1 MNEQAGTVGGEQPA
15 GRDQALSLI
24 QNRIAQFIWTCDPA
38 LLTGPDA
45 SRMISATRDLV
56 HLPLTD
62 PAEMTLL
69 SSAGVLAWLRYL
81 VLPAG
86 IDRPALGVA
95 AGLFEP
101 VHAQDPAR
109 TIEHLR
115 PLCAAMHQPGA
126 DLSQLLLRWCGEHDA
141 VKDGLLAW
149 TMATV
154 AGNDRMRAAGLSRL
168 AEQLAATPAG
178 PRRLNVVIAA
188 FHTAIEAGSADDPDQ
203 AARLS
208 NLAGSLEDRY
218 DQTGN
223 PVDLDEAA
231 DALRRAVGLS
241 DPHRGA
247 SHLSNL
253 SGALQRRYMHNG
265 DQRDLDEALAIARQ
279 AVTASP
285 GTASFRHNLA
295 SALGLQYQAS
305 GQPADLDAMIAEER
319 EALHHDPSAGRER
332 AAKLSELGVGLRASY
347 DLTGRVAE
355 LDESIK
361 VHREAIEETPPT
373 DPAGLAIRL
382 NALGT
387 ALTARYGRFGQM
399 ADLTTSIEV
408 YEQALAAAPDGF
420 PHISLLLSNAGGAY
434 RARYERDRDPGD
446 LTEAADRI
454 GAAYARS
461 RADDPQVYMYGINL
475 GAVVLLRYR
484 ASKDPAHLDQ
494 AITVL
499 QIIVD
504 DREPGAGPR
513 MLAAGLATLGTALAD
528 RYNLTSADADAA
540 AAQRACQQ
548 AIALTPDDDIRHDAY
563 CASLASIMSSQAI
576 RTGDEADRAAA
587 LAALQDAAASPVVP
601 TSTRIVSAQVAASLC
616 ADAGQWKQAAEL
628 LGPAVK
634 LLPLTAPREL
644 ARTDQEHW
652 LGRFTDLA
660 ADAAACALEAGAPE
674 DALAALEFGRGIMLA
689 RAFRLRDVDSA
700 LRDATPTLASQFE
713 RIRAELDTADPL
725 PHLSND
731 TPDGPL
737 HAFDRN
743 EARFAR
749 RRQLIAELDQLTEQI
764 RGLPGLAG
772 FLAPPSAAELAS
784 AAAEGP
790 VVFVNVSRYR
800 SDALILTAGGLRPP
814 VRLPRLDPGSAAEK
828 AATLLAAVTGPD
840 SFTGS
845 APSLR
850 EMAAQQERDQ
860 QTISQILFW
869 LWETTT
875 GPVLAALGH
884 TQDLALGETKPRVW
898 WCPTGVLSYLPLHA
912 AAGPAGSALDRVVSS
927 YTPTGY
933 ALLEARKRQGRT
945 DGADGDGR
953 GLTVVAMPHTDGA
966 PDLPGAGQEA
976 RLLAERFPAAEIL
989 GTWPGAAA
997 PATRASVLA
1006 ALRDRAF
1013 AHFACHGQCDMAE
1026 PANSLLQVSDHA
1038 TDPLTTADV
1047 AQLDLGHARFAY
1059 LSACETAQTSPTLTN
1074 EAQHLV
1080 AAFLL
1085 AGYPQVI
1092 GTLWRIDDSA
1102 AFSMVQG
1109 VYDQIA
1115 PPGQA
1120 LNPALAAQALH
1131 AAAVDL
1137 RERYPDTPTYWAA
1150 HIHAGA

>member
-1 MNEQAGTVGGEQPA
+1 MNEQASTVGSEQPA

-24 QNRIAQFIWTCDPA
+24 QNQIAQFIWTCDPA

-45 SRMISATRDLV
+45 ARMIGATRDLV

-86 IDRPALGVA
+86 IDRPALVVA

-109 TIEHLR
+109 TIEQLR

-126 DLSQLLLRWCGEHDA
+126 DLSQLVLRWCDEHDA

-168 AEQLAATPAG
+168 AQQLAATPAG
-178 PRRLNVVIAA
+178 PRRLDVVIATM
-188 FHTAIEAGSADDPDQ
+188 HTAIEAGSADDPEQ

-208 NLAGSLEDRY
+208 NLAGNLEDRY

-223 PVDLDEAA
+223 PADLDEAV
-231 DALRRAVGLS
+231 DALRQAVGLS
-241 DPHRGA
+241 DPDRGV

-253 SGALQRRYMHNG
+253 SGALQRRYMDSGN
-265 DQRDLDEALAIARQ
+265 QPDLDEALATARQ

-295 SALGLQYQAS
+295 SALGLQYQAKS
-305 GQPADLDAMIAEER
+305 QPGDLEAMITEER
-319 EALHHDPSAGRER
+319 EALRHNPSAGRER
-332 AAKLSELGVGLRASY
+332 AAQLSELGVGLRARY
-347 DLTGRVAE
+347 DLTGRIAD
-355 LDESIK
+355 LDEGIK
-361 VHREAIEETPPT
+361 VQRQAVEETPSA

-387 ALTARYGRFGQM
+387 ALTSRYGRFGQM

-408 YEQALAAAPDGF
+408 YEHALTAAPDGF

-434 RARYERDRDPGD
+434 RARYERRRDPGD

-454 GAAYARS
+454 AMAYARS
-461 RADDPQVYMYGINL
+461 RADDPLVYMYGVNL
-475 GAVVLLRYR
+475 GAVILLRYR
-484 ASKDPAHLDQ
+484 AGKDRAHLDQ

-499 QIIVD
+499 QTIVN
-504 DREPGAGPR
+504 DREPGADPR

-528 RYNLTSADADAA
+528 RYRLTSMDADAA

-548 AIALTPDDDIRHDAY
+548 AIALTPADDVRHDAY
-563 CASLASIMSSQAI
+563 CASLASIMWFQAI

-587 LAALQDAAASPVVP
+587 LAALQDAAASSVVP

-616 ADAGQWKQAAEL
+616 ARSGQWKQAAEL
-628 LGPAVK
+628 LGRAVR
-634 LLPLTAPREL
+634 LLPLTVPPEL
-644 ARTDQEHW
+644 GRTDQEHW
-652 LGRFTDLA
+652 LGQFTDLA

-674 DALAALEFGRGIMLA
+674 DALTALEFGRGIMLA
-689 RAFRLRDVDSA
+689 RAFRLRDVDFA
-700 LRDATPTLASQFE
+700 LRDAAPALATQFE
-713 RIRAELDTADPL
+713 RMRAELDTPDPL
-725 PHLSND
+725 PHLSD
-731 TPDGPL
+731 GTPERPL

-743 EARFAR
+743 EASVAR
-749 RRQLIAELDQLTEQI
+749 RRQLVAELDQLTEQI
-764 RGLPGLAG
+764 GGLPGMAG
-772 FLAPPSAAELAS
+772 LLAPPSVAELAA

-800 SDALILTAGGLRPP
+800 SDALILTAEGLRPP
-814 VRLPRLDPGSAAEK
+814 VRLPRLGPGSVAEK

-840 SFTGS
+840 GS
-845 APSLR
+845 AGSALSLT
-850 EMAAQQERDQ
+850 EIAAKQERDQ
-860 QTISQILFW
+860 QTISQILSW

-875 GPVLAALGH
+875 GPVIAALDR
-884 TQDLALGETKPRVW
+884 TQDLALGETRPRVW

-912 AAGPAGSALDRVVSS
+912 AVGPAESALDRVVSS

-933 ALLEARKRQGRT
+933 ALVEARKRQGRT
-945 DGADGDGR
+945 DGDGR
-953 GLTVVAMPHTDGA
+953 RLTVVAMPHTDGEA
-966 PDLPGAGQEA
+966 DLPGAGREA
-976 RLLAERFPAAEIL
+976 HLLAERFPAAEIL
-989 GTWPGAAA
+989 GTWLGAAA

-1006 ALRDRAF
+1006 ALRDSAF
-1013 AHFACHGQCDMAE
+1013 AHFACHGKCDMAE
-1026 PANSLLQVSDHA
+1026 PANSLLLVSGHA
-1038 TDPLTTADV
+1038 TDPLTIADV
-1047 AQLDLGHARFAY
+1047 AQLDLGHARLAY

-1085 AGYPQVI
+1085 AGYPEVI

-1102 AFSMVQG
+1102 AFSIVQG

-1115 PPGQA
+1115 PPGQV
-1120 LNPALAAQALH
+1120 LNPALAARALH

>member
-15 GRDQALSLI
+15 GRGQALSLI

-126 DLSQLLLRWCGEHDA
+126 DLSQLLLRWCDEHDA

-149 TMATV
+149 TVATV
-154 AGNDRMRAAGLSRL
+154 AGNDRMRAAGLSKL
-168 AEQLAATPAG
+168 AEQLAASPAG

-188 FHTAIEAGSADDPDQ
+188 LHTAIEAGFADGPDQ

-223 PVDLDEAA
+223 PADLDEAV

-247 SHLSNL
+247 SHRSNL

-265 DQRDLDEALAIARQ
+265 NQRDLDEALATARQ

-285 GTASFRHNLA
+285 GTASFQHNLA
-295 SALGLQYQAS
+295 SAAGLQYQAS
-305 GQPADLDAMIAEER
+305 GRPTDLDAMIAEER
-319 EALHHDPSAGRER
+319 EALHHDPSGGRER
-332 AAKLSELGVGLRASY
+332 AAMLSELGVGLRASY

-361 VHREAIEETPPT
+361 VHREAIEQTPPT
-373 DPAGLAIRL
+373 HPAGLAIRL

-387 ALTARYGRFGQM
+387 ALTARYGRFRQM

-434 RARYERDRDPGD
+434 RARYEDERGGDPGD

-461 RADDPQVYMYGINL
+461 RADDPLVYMYGINL

-484 ASKDPAHLDQ
+484 ASKDSAHLDQ

-499 QIIVD
+499 QIIVN
-504 DREPGAGPR
+504 DREPGADPR
-513 MLAAGLATLGTALAD
+513 TLAAGLATLGTALAD

-548 AIALTPDDDIRHDAY
+548 AIALAPDDDIRHDAY
-563 CASLASIMSSQAI
+563 CASLASIMASKAI
-576 RTGDEADRAAA
+576 LTDDEADRTAA

-616 ADAGQWKQAAEL
+616 A
-628 LGPAVK
+628 GPASGSR
-634 LLPLTAPREL
+634 PLS
-644 ARTDQEHW
+644 
-652 LGRFTDLA
+652 
-660 ADAAACALEAGAPE
+660 C
-674 DALAALEFGRGIMLA
+674 
-689 RAFRLRDVDSA
+689 S
-700 LRDATPTLASQFE
+700 
-713 RIRAELDTADPL
+713 
-725 PHLSND
+725 
-731 TPDGPL
+731 
-737 HAFDRN
+737 
-743 EARFAR
+743 AR
-749 RRQLIAELDQLTEQI
+749 R
-764 RGLPGLAG
+764 
-772 FLAPPSAAELAS
+772 SS
-784 AAAEGP
+784 C
-790 VVFVNVSRYR
+790 SR
-800 SDALILTAGGLRPP
+800 
-814 VRLPRLDPGSAAEK
+814 
-828 AATLLAAVTGPD
+828 
-840 SFTGS
+840 
-845 APSLR
+845 
-850 EMAAQQERDQ
+850 
-860 QTISQILFW
+860 
-869 LWETTT
+869 
-875 GPVLAALGH
+875 
-884 TQDLALGETKPRVW
+884 
-898 WCPTGVLSYLPLHA
+898 
-912 AAGPAGSALDRVVSS
+912 
-927 YTPTGY
+927 
-933 ALLEARKRQGRT
+933 
-945 DGADGDGR
+945 
-953 GLTVVAMPHTDGA
+953 
-966 PDLPGAGQEA
+966 
-976 RLLAERFPAAEIL
+976 
-989 GTWPGAAA
+989 
-997 PATRASVLA
+997 
-1006 ALRDRAF
+1006 
-1013 AHFACHGQCDMAE
+1013 
-1026 PANSLLQVSDHA
+1026 
-1038 TDPLTTADV
+1038 
-1047 AQLDLGHARFAY
+1047 
-1059 LSACETAQTSPTLTN
+1059 
-1074 EAQHLV
+1074 
-1080 AAFLL
+1080 
-1085 AGYPQVI
+1085 
-1092 GTLWRIDDSA
+1092 
-1102 AFSMVQG
+1102 
-1109 VYDQIA
+1109 
-1115 PPGQA
+1115 
-1120 LNPALAAQALH
+1120 
-1131 AAAVDL
+1131 
-1137 RERYPDTPTYWAA
+1137 
-1150 HIHAGA
+1150 